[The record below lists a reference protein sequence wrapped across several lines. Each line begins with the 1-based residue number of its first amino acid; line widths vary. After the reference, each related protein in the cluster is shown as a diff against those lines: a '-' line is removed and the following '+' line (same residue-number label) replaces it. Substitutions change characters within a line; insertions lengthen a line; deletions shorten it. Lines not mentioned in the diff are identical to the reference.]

1 MSKGFS
7 PTDSS
12 FLARGQLTTSI
23 HLPCYCRVH
32 IYVVIHFDGNLF
44 IIVLSFICMYCRWRI
59 SYQKRRVGIP
69 WTGFTLPHCCACP
82 NPGIWFSIV
91 ICRGLLVFSEFISV
105 IACFDIGVICW
116 PSLLRGDCLFC
127 WNCLSSLFRD
137 GCLFRWYWWNWWSSL
152 FRGGCLVC

>member
-44 IIVLSFICMYCRWRI
+44 ITVLSFICMYCRWRI

-69 WTGFTLPHCCACP
+69 LNGLTLPHLSACP
-82 NPGIWFSIV
+82 NPGTWFSIV
-91 ICRGLLVFSEFISV
+91 ICRGLLVFSEFIS
-105 IACFDIGVICW
+105 DE
-116 PSLLRGDCLFC
+116 SDCLFC
-127 WNCLSSLFRD
+127 WNCLSSLFRGD
-137 GCLFRWYWWNWWSSL
+137 CLFCWYWWNYWPSL
-152 FRGGCLVC
+152 LRDDCSLCWYWCELLTITV